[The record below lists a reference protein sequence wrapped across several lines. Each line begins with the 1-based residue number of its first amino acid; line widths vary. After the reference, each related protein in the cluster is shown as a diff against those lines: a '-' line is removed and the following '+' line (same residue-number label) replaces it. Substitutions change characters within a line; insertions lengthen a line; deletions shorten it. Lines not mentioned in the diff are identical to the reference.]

1 LGEDSFFEKELG
13 RILITIDI
21 IVNWIARV
29 LADDLRNRQ
38 TLVIP
43 RLIYHKTSKG
53 GIKKP

>member
-1 LGEDSFFEKELG
+1 LGKNFFEKELG

-21 IVNWIARV
+21 IINWIARV

-43 RLIYHKTSKG
+43 RLIYHKMSKG
-53 GIKKP
+53 GIKKA